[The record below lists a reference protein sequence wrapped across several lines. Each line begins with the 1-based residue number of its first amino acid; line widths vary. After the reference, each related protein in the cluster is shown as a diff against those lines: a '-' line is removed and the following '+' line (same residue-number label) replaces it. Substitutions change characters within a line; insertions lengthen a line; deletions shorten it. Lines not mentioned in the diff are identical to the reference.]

1 MASDEEV
8 RVKAGETFT
17 LRLPAVPTAG
27 YEWQETHDPA
37 TLELVRGG
45 EFSPGA
51 SDAPGAGSEEAYRNT
66 DASGTMHFPA
76 WSVDAVEW
84 LISERSIV
92 GVGVDTLSLDP
103 GNATAFVAHV
113 AVLGANRFGI
123 ENLAN
128 LGKIRPHG
136 ATAFVG
142 VIPWE
147 EGSGGP
153 ARVVATW

>member
-51 SDAPGAGSEEAYRNT
+51 SDAPGAGSEEAFTFRARAPGETVLELHYGR
-66 DASGTMHFPA
+66 
-76 WSVDAVEW
+76 EW
-84 LISERSIV
+84 EPQPREV
-92 GVGVDTLSLDP
+92 RRV
-103 GNATAFVAHV
+103 
-113 AVLGANRFGI
+113 
-123 ENLAN
+123 
-128 LGKIRPHG
+128 
-136 ATAFVG
+136 
-142 VIPWE
+142 
-147 EGSGGP
+147 
-153 ARVVATW
+153 RVVVED